1 MDTNEPVAIKL
12 IKKSLLNNQIKKELL
27 LSEVRVMKKLK
38 PQDSNNIVKL
48 IEFIETSRNCYFIL
62 EYCNG
67 KKLIY
72 LKLSDQKVGI

>member
-27 LSEVRVMKKLK
+27 LSEVKVMKKLK
-38 PQDSNNIVKL
+38 SQESKNIVKL
-48 IEFIETSRNCYFIL
+48 IEFIETSRNCYFVL

-67 KKLIY
+67 IKLFF
-72 LKLSDQKVGI
+72 